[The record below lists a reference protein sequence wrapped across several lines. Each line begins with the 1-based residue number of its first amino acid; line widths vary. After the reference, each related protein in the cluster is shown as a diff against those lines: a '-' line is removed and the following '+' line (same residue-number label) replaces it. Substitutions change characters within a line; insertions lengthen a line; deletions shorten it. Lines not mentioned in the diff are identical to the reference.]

1 MDKKKLTKRIKA
13 HSFFI
18 LTILL
23 CWYFYQSTGRK
34 VFGIM
39 TVGLVII
46 YLMLFL
52 MGLLMR
58 GSTLMSNNPKEISM
72 EEAKKKINQHE
83 NISDWT
89 KVKGIITR
97 FIPDSKIVENGQ
109 VTAQLFAFYIQTER
123 DANVLRSDKAF
134 ISGHIIPVSHI
145 GSFGINTPVDV
156 IVNKT
161 GAWAVFDPE
170 NENWHY
176 KVKKQNRYE
185 N

>member
-1 MDKKKLTKRIKA
+1 MDKKKLTKRIKV

-18 LTILL
+18 LSILL

-34 VFGIM
+34 IFGMVI
-39 TVGLVII
+39 VGLAII
-46 YLMLFL
+46 YLMVFL
-52 MGLLMR
+52 MGLLFR
-58 GSTLMSNNPKEISM
+58 GSALTRTVPKEISM
-72 EEAKKKINQHE
+72 EEAQKKTAQHKDT
-83 NISDWT
+83 SGWT

-156 IVNKT
+156 LVNKT
-161 GAWAVFDPE
+161 GAWAVFDKE

-176 KVKKQNRYE
+176 EVKK
-185 N
+185 

>member
-1 MDKKKLTKRIKA
+1 MNKQKLTKRIKV

-18 LTILL
+18 LSILL
-23 CWYFYQSTGRK
+23 CWYLYQSTGK
-34 VFGIM
+34 KILGMM

-52 MGLLMR
+52 MGLLFR
-58 GSTLMSNNPKEISM
+58 GSALTGAAPKEISM
-72 EEAKKKINQHE
+72 EEAQKKIKQHKDT
-83 NISDWT
+83 SDWT
-89 KVKGIITR
+89 KAKGIITR
-97 FIPDSKIVENGQ
+97 FIPDSKIIENGQ

-145 GSFGINTPVDV
+145 GSFGINMSVDV
-156 IVNKT
+156 LVNKT
-161 GAWAVFDPE
+161 GAWAIFDHE

-176 KVKKQNRYE
+176 EIKK
-185 N
+185 